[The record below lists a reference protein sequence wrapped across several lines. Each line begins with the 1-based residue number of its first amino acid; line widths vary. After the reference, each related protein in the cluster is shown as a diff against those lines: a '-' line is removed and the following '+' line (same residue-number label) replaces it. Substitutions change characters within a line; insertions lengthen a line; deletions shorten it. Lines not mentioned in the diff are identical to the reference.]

1 MSNAR
6 VLQDVGAA
14 DVVAQEDLSATW
26 LRDYL
31 INVIEKPARVR
42 SMAEA
47 MKKSA
52 QKNAAGQLADLLER
66 VAGA

>member
-1 MSNAR
+1 
-6 VLQDVGAA
+6 VLQDAGAA
-14 DVVAQEDLSATW
+14 DVVSQEDLSATW

-31 INVIEKPARVR
+31 INVMENPARLR
-42 SMAEA
+42 QMAEA

-52 QKNAAGQLADLLER
+52 QDNAAGKLADLLEQ